1 MREPQGPWFAPGSA
15 DPGQTHGSSSTAP
28 QGGGIRAGG
37 RQKPAAFGRALTP
50 SGAQQT
56 AANGTESRHKTP
68 NAGGWCSALPARARA
83 GGAPRQPLGLGCLSG
98 AADWTGTDGDRG
110 RV

>member
-15 DPGQTHGSSSTAP
+15 DPGQPHGSSPTAP
-28 QGGGIRAGG
+28 QGGGIRARG
-37 RQKPAAFGRALTP
+37 RQKPAALGRALTP

-56 AANGTESRHKTP
+56 AANGTESRHKPPTRR
-68 NAGGWCSALPARARA
+68 ARARLCLHA
-83 GGAPRQPLGLGCLSG
+83 LGLEELP
-98 AADWTGTDGDRG
+98 ADARPGLFQEPPTDGTDGDRG